1 MGEWGKTP
9 TTPAHIDANIHAAA
23 PKNPPKR
30 VFLGFQ
36 FSEIANMSSVTPETP
51 THLRVNQ
58 GRMEVAVPLHDLV
71 VREILPGLGIDPAS
85 YWSHL
90 EGVLSEL
97 APKNNILLLKRY
109 KLQAEIDTWHQSR
122 CDAPHDPA
130 QYRKFLEKIG
140 YLLPEGPDFEVSPT
154 KVDEEIACLAGPQL
168 VVPVKNARYA
178 LNATNARWGS
188 LYDALYGSDVVG
200 EEDGAERGTGYNPVR
215 GARVIAY
222 ARQFLDDAAPLANGS
237 HADAMAY
244 RVRAGAL
251 EVLFKG
257 GLAVG
262 LRDPER
268 FAGYNGDPAAPRE
281 VLVRNNGLHI
291 IIQIDPE
298 HPVGRVD
305 PANVKDLMLESAIT
319 TIQDCEDS
327 VAAAD
332 AADKTEVY
340 RNWLG
345 LMKGT
350 LTDTFEKGGRKLT
363 RTLAPDLEFLDPQG
377 KPLVLHGRS
386 LLIVRNVG
394 HLMTNDAV
402 LLNGEEVPEGILDA
416 YITATIALYD
426 LRGIG
431 SLRNSRQGSVYIV
444 KPKMHG
450 PEEVAFASAIFD
462 RVEDALGLAR
472 NTLKIGVMDEERR
485 TTVNLKECIRA
496 ARERIIFINTGFL
509 DRTGDEI
516 HTSMEAGVMV
526 RKEAMKQEKWIKAYE
541 NWNVD
546 IGLACGLQ
554 GKAQIG
560 KGMWPKPD
568 LMREMIETKA
578 AHLKAGAS
586 TAWVPSP
593 TAATLHA
600 MHYHAINVWEV
611 QNQLKTRTRASLDD
625 ILTIPL
631 LGDTPLTREQVQ
643 AELENNCQGILGYVV
658 RWIDLGIGCSKVPD
672 INDVGLMEDRA
683 TLRISSQHIANWLR
697 HDYVARRHVLET
709 FKRMA
714 VVVDRQNQNEP
725 GYKPMSANFDESVAF
740 QAACELVFGGVHQP
754 NGYTEPVLHRRRREL
769 KAAAAQRALSGG

>member
-1 MGEWGKTP
+1 MNAGQTDNS
-9 TTPAHIDANIHAAA
+9 T
-23 PKNPPKR
+23 
-30 VFLGFQ
+30 
-36 FSEIANMSSVTPETP
+36 

-58 GRMEVAVPLHDLV
+58 GRLEVSKPLHELV
-71 VREILPGLGIDPAS
+71 TGEILPDLGIDPVRYWAS
-85 YWSHL
+85 L
-90 EGVLSEL
+90 EDLFGEL
-97 APKNNILLLKRY
+97 APRNNILLLKRY
-109 KLQAEIDTWHQSR
+109 RLQAEIDTWHQSR
-122 CDAPHDPA
+122 CDAPHDHA
-130 QYRKFLEKIG
+130 QYKKFLQKIG
-140 YLLPEGPDFEVSPT
+140 YLLPEGPDFQVT
-154 KVDEEIACLAGPQL
+154 TNQVDEEIACIAGPQL

-188 LYDALYGSDVVG
+188 LYDALYGSDVIP
-200 EEDGAERGTGYNPVR
+200 EADGAERSGAYNPVR

-222 ARQFLDDAAPLANGS
+222 ARHFLDQAAPLAAGS
-237 HADAMAY
+237 HADSIGY
-244 RVRAGAL
+244 RVHQGAL
-251 EVLFKG
+251 EVVLKG
-257 GLAVG
+257 GVVSG
-262 LRDPER
+262 LKEPAR
-268 FAGYNGDPAAPRE
+268 FVGYNGDPAEPTE
-281 VLVRNNGLHI
+281 VLLRNNGLHV
-291 IIQIDPE
+291 IIQIDPA
-298 HPVGRVD
+298 HTVGKVD
-305 PANVKDLMLESAIT
+305 PAHVKDLMLESAVT

-350 LTDTFEKGGRKLT
+350 LTDTFEKGGRTMT
-363 RTLAPDLEFLDPQG
+363 RTLAPDRDYLDPAG
-377 KPLVLHGRS
+377 KPATLHGRA
-386 LLIVRNVG
+386 LLLVRNVG

-416 YITATIALYD
+416 VITATIALYD
-426 LRGIG
+426 LRGLG
-431 SLRNSRQGSVYIV
+431 RVRNSRKGSLYIV

-450 PEEVAFASAIFD
+450 PEEVAFACSIFD
-462 RVEDALGLAR
+462 RVEDMLELPR
-472 NTLKIGVMDEERR
+472 NTLKIGIMDEERR

-568 LMREMIETKA
+568 LMREMVETKQ
-578 AHLKAGAS
+578 AHLLAGAS

-593 TAATLHA
+593 TAATIHA
-600 MHYHAINVWEV
+600 MHYHQTNVWAV
-611 QNQLKTRTRASLDD
+611 QNELKKRPRASLDD

-697 HDYVARRHVLET
+697 HDYVQRRHVLET

-714 VVVDRQNQNEP
+714 VVVDRQNENEP

-754 NGYTEPVLHRRRREL
+754 NGYTEPVLHRRRREI
-769 KAAAAQRALSGG
+769 KAAARAAG

>member
-1 MGEWGKTP
+1 MTAGI
-9 TTPAHIDANIHAAA
+9 PATATHI
-23 PKNPPKR
+23 P
-30 VFLGFQ
+30 
-36 FSEIANMSSVTPETP
+36 
-51 THLRVNQ
+51 VNQ
-58 GRMEVAVPLHDLV
+58 GHLEICSPLYQLV
-71 VREILPGLGIDPAS
+71 VEEILPGLGIEPAN
-85 YWSHL
+85 YWRML
-90 EGVLSEL
+90 EGVVTEL
-97 APKNNILLLKRY
+97 APRNNILLLKRY

-122 CDAPHDPA
+122 CDAPHDHA
-130 QYRKFLEKIG
+130 QYKKFLEKIG
-140 YLLPEGPDFEVSPT
+140 YLLPEGPDFTVNPQH
-154 KVDEEIACLAGPQL
+154 VDAEIATLAGPQL

-188 LYDALYGSDVVG
+188 LYDALYGSDVIP
-200 EEDGAERGTGYNPVR
+200 ETDGAGKTSGYNPVR
-215 GARVIAY
+215 GERVIAY
-222 ARQFLDDAAPLANGS
+222 ARGLLDRSAPLAAGS
-237 HADAMAY
+237 HADAVAY
-244 RVRAGAL
+244 KVVNGAL
-251 EVLFKG
+251 QVTLRDDG
-257 GLAVG
+257 QVG
-262 LRDPER
+262 LQEPEK
-268 FAGYNGDPAAPRE
+268 FVGYNGSPEAPTE
-281 VLVRNNGLHI
+281 ILIGNNGLHL
-291 IIQIDPE
+291 IIQIDPG
-298 HPVGRVD
+298 HPVGRAD
-305 PANVKDLMLESAIT
+305 AAHVKDVVMESAVT

-332 AADKTEVY
+332 GADKTEVY

-350 LTDTFEKGGRKLT
+350 LTDTFVKNGKNIT
-363 RTLAPDLEFLDPQG
+363 RTMAPDLHFRSPEGGDLT
-377 KPLVLHGRS
+377 LHGRA

-394 HLMTNDAV
+394 HLMTNEAV
-402 LLNGEEVPEGILDA
+402 LLKGEEVPEGILDA
-416 YITATIALYD
+416 IITATIALYD

-431 SLRNSRQGSVYIV
+431 SLRNSRAGSMYIV

-450 PEEVAFASAIFD
+450 PEEVAFACELFD
-462 RVEDALGLAR
+462 KVETMLDLPR
-472 NTLKIGVMDEERR
+472 YSLKIGVMDEERR
-485 TTVNLKECIRA
+485 TTVNLKECIRVA
-496 ARERIIFINTGFL
+496 QDRLIFINTGFL

-568 LMREMIETKA
+568 LMAEMVNTKM
-578 AHLKAGAS
+578 AHLRAGAS

-600 MHYHAINVWEV
+600 MHYHEVNVWEV
-611 QNQLKTRTRASLDD
+611 QNDLKKRPRASLDD

-643 AELENNCQGILGYVV
+643 AELDNNCQGILGYVV

-697 HDYVARRHVLET
+697 HDYVRRRHVLET

-714 VVVDRQNQNEP
+714 VVVDRQNANEP
-725 GYKPMSANFDESVAF
+725 GYKPMSANFDDSVAF

-769 KAAAAQRALSGG
+769 KAAAQVINAG